1 MLVNIGFSYKLFR
14 MIEYD
19 DKTYDGI
26 PEEIKKIFIEK
37 KSVRLIDN
45 LSLEIKEVLGRQPD
59 IQNSYVM
66 ASGSFPVYYANSKVL
81 YAEFTE
87 GNENE
92 SLESYITRKN
102 WSKLEYYMSNLNSFS
117 SDRNDI
123 FHPIPDYLLFI
134 PLPQLEIPPNLKIL
148 EEPTNP
154 LIPSNFELIFQ
165 SDKTGMVIYKIN
177 HNP

>member
-1 MLVNIGFSYKLFR
+1 ML
-14 MIEYD
+14 
-19 DKTYDGI
+19 
-26 PEEIKKIFIEK
+26 EEIKKIFVEK
-37 KSVRLIDN
+37 KSVRLVDN
-45 LSLEIKEVLGRQPD
+45 LSLEIKEVLGKQPG

-66 ASGSFPVYYANSKVL
+66 APGLFPAYYANSKVV
-81 YAEFTE
+81 YADFTE
-87 GNENE
+87 ENENE

-102 WSKLEYYMSNLNSFS
+102 WSELKYYMSNLNSFP

-123 FHPIPDYLLFI
+123 FHPVPDYLLFI
-134 PLPQLEIPPNLKIL
+134 PLQVLEIPPNLKIL
-148 EEPTNP
+148 EDPTNP

>member
-1 MLVNIGFSYKLFR
+1 
-14 MIEYD
+14 MIEYN

-26 PEEIKKIFIEK
+26 LEEIQKIFIEK

-66 ASGSFPVYYANSKVL
+66 ASGSLPVYYANSKVL

-102 WSKLEYYMSNLNSFS
+102 WSELDYYMSNMNSFP

-123 FHPIPDYLLFI
+123 FHPVPDYLLFI
-134 PLPQLEIPPNLKIL
+134 PSLGIERPSNLKIL
-148 EEPTNP
+148 EDPTNP

-177 HNP
+177 HSP